1 MGNFEP
7 VKTGTR
13 TSTQSNVQPLLLFG
27 GRLTDVAVKN
37 ARARDRAYKKSD
49 GRGLCLLVQPNGAK
63 WWRFRYKWARKEQML
78 SLGTYP
84 DTSLADARKEREKAR
99 QDLANDINPADAR
112 RNANLP
118 ERMFEAVA
126 RHWLGKLA
134 KKVRLGKRS
143 VKTLKKATWALE
155 TYVFPSIGAKHIG
168 SIESHQLL
176 QVLKKIEDLG
186 LLETARRTRQRC
198 GQIFRHGIGLGY
210 CSRDITVDI
219 RGLIEA
225 PTVQHHAGLTNPVEV
240 GQLLRD
246 IDAYTGRR
254 QTVLAMGFGTL
265 NFARPK
271 ELRQVER
278 SAFDLEAGE

>member
-63 WWRFRYKWARKEQML
+63 WWRFRYKW
-78 SLGTYP
+78 
-84 DTSLADARKEREKAR
+84 
-99 QDLANDINPADAR
+99 DLANDINPADAR

-143 VKTLKKATWALE
+143 VKTLEKATWALE
-155 TYVFPSIGAKHIG
+155 AYVFPSIGAKHIG
-168 SIESHQLL
+168 SIEPHQHPHLRST
-176 QVLKKIEDLG
+176 QRTQ
-186 LLETARRTRQRC
+186 TAE
-198 GQIFRHGIGLGY
+198 
-210 CSRDITVDI
+210 S
-219 RGLIEA
+219 
-225 PTVQHHAGLTNPVEV
+225 
-240 GQLLRD
+240 
-246 IDAYTGRR
+246 DAQNGAATLSQPQGRR
-254 QTVLAMGFGTL
+254 HDSVSRAT
-265 NFARPK
+265 PP
-271 ELRQVER
+271 
-278 SAFDLEAGE
+278 

>member
-1 MGNFEP
+1 
-7 VKTGTR
+7 
-13 TSTQSNVQPLLLFG
+13 LLLFG

-99 QDLANDINPADAR
+99 QDLANDINPADER

-118 ERMFEAVA
+118 DRLFEAVA

-143 VKTLKKATWALE
+143 VKTLEKATWALE
-155 TYVFPSIGAKHIG
+155 TYVFPLESLPVSAIRRLRGQMPSEGEDRMRNTGGMGLIDRHSATLCGAQPDLIADFERSGRIAEVGAIALSDDGDLQRLRIQTCSNPRDATRCWVARLEELAQIALLPGNEDGSIGRPP
-168 SIESHQLL
+168 
-176 QVLKKIEDLG
+176 QV
-186 LLETARRTRQRC
+186 
-198 GQIFRHGIGLGY
+198 
-210 CSRDITVDI
+210 VW
-219 RGLIEA
+219 
-225 PTVQHHAGLTNPVEV
+225 
-240 GQLLRD
+240 
-246 IDAYTGRR
+246 
-254 QTVLAMGFGTL
+254 
-265 NFARPK
+265 
-271 ELRQVER
+271 
-278 SAFDLEAGE
+278 